1 MRFQRLLLREVQ
13 GAEVSKSLVKSGAG
27 VVLPRSAEPR
37 TGKESER
44 GRAVEKSVASSVTDS
59 GLPVPWEISGARAA
73 EVASGSDKPWCVPA
87 SACAQPSSFKGR
99 RLALVQHLHRVRHRS
114 GPAEVAQCEFGRLE
128 NHCRSQGP
136 CWVMGRPASVV

>member
-1 MRFQRLLLREVQ
+1 MAATGSTDDCVQKNTVLEQLWDESSAAPAAEVQ

-73 EVASGSDKPWCVPA
+73 EVAPGSEKPWCVPA
-87 SACAQPSSFKGR
+87 SACAQPSSFKGGG
-99 RLALVQHLHRVRHRS
+99 LRS
-114 GPAEVAQCEFGRLE
+114 SSICTG
-128 NHCRSQGP
+128 SDTDQG
-136 CWVMGRPASVV
+136 